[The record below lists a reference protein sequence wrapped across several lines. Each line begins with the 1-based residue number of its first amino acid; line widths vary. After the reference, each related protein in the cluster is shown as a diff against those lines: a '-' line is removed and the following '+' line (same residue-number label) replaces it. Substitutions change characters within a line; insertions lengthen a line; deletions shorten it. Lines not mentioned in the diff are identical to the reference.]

1 MNSLDQLKRH
11 SIIVADTGDI
21 DSIARNKPQDAT
33 TNPSLIAKA
42 AQMPQYADL
51 VEEAIATGR
60 HDVGGK
66 SGPTELH
73 LLNAILDHLSVIF
86 GLRILRIVPGRVS
99 VEVDARLSFDEHAT
113 VEKGRHL
120 ISLFEEHGISK
131 ERILIKIASTWEG
144 IRAAERLEQEGI
156 HCNLTLLF
164 GFGQAIACAD
174 AGVTLISPFVGRILD
189 WFKKAKGVSSYSMED
204 DPGVLS
210 VQRIFN
216 YYKRH
221 GYRTQVMGASFRS
234 AEQVTALCG
243 CDLLTVA
250 PTLLTELSGS
260 EAEVPKRLDADEAKA
275 MNIERLEIDERSFR
289 WMLNQDA
296 MATEKLAEGIRG
308 FANDLESL
316 SRYMAK
322 LLNS

>member
-250 PTLLTELSGS
+250 PALLTELSGS

>member
-60 HDVGGK
+60 HDAGGK
-66 SGPTELH
+66 SGPTDLH

-250 PTLLTELSGS
+250 PALLTELSGS

-296 MATEKLAEGIRG
+296 MATEKLAEGVRG
-308 FANDLESL
+308 FADDLESL
-316 SRYMAK
+316 SRYVAK

>member
-1 MNSLDQLKRH
+1 MSSLDQLKRH
-11 SIIVADTGDI
+11 TIIVADTGDI

-42 AQMPQYADL
+42 AQMPQYVDL
-51 VEEAIATGR
+51 VQEALAAGR
-60 HDVGGK
+60 KDVRAK
-66 SGPTELH
+66 SGQSDQH
-73 LLNAILDHLSVIF
+73 LLNAILDRLSVAF
-86 GLRILRIVPGRVS
+86 GLRILKIVPGRVS

-120 ISLFEEHGISK
+120 ISLFEEHGITK

-144 IRAAERLEQEGI
+144 IRAAERLERESI

-189 WFKKAKGVSSYSMED
+189 WFKKARGVSSYSIED

-210 VQRIFN
+210 VHRIFN

-221 GYRTQVMGASFRS
+221 GYQTQVMGASFRS
-234 AEQVTALCG
+234 VEQVTALCG

-250 PTLLTELSGS
+250 PALLTELSGS
-260 EAEVPKRLDADEAKA
+260 DVEVPKRLDADKA
-275 MNIERLEIDERSFR
+275 RALNIERIEIDERAFR

-308 FANDLESL
+308 FADDLDSL
-316 SRYMAK
+316 SRYMSDQ
-322 LLNS
+322 LSS

>member
-11 SIIVADTGDI
+11 TIIVADTGDI

-51 VEEAIATGR
+51 VKEAIATGR
-60 HDVGGK
+60 HDVEGK
-66 SGPTELH
+66 SGQTELL
-73 LLNAILDHLSVIF
+73 LLNAILDRLSVIF

-113 VEKGRHL
+113 IEKGRHL
-120 ISLFEEHGISK
+120 ISLFEEHGIPK

-189 WFKKAKGVSSYSMED
+189 WFKKAKGVSSYSIED

-210 VQRIFN
+210 VHRIFN

-250 PTLLTELSGS
+250 PALLTELSSS
-260 EAEVPKRLDADEAKA
+260 EAEVPKRLDADEARA

-296 MATEKLAEGIRG
+296 MATEKLAEGVRG
-308 FANDLESL
+308 FADDLESL

>member
-1 MNSLDQLKRH
+1 MNALDQLKRH
-11 SIIVADTGDI
+11 TVIVADTGDI
-21 DSIARNKPQDAT
+21 DSIARNEPQDAT
-33 TNPSLIAKA
+33 TNPSLITKA

-51 VEEAIATGR
+51 VEEAIVAGR
-60 HDVGGK
+60 KDVQGN
-66 SGPTELH
+66 SGQTERQ
-73 LLNAILDHLSVIF
+73 LLNAILDRLSVIF
-86 GLRILRIVPGRVS
+86 GLRILKIIPGRVS
-99 VEVDARLSFDEHAT
+99 VEVDARLSFDENAT

-144 IRAAERLEQEGI
+144 IRAAERLERDGI

-164 GFGQAIACAD
+164 GFGQAVACAE

-189 WFKKAKGVSSYSMED
+189 WFKKAKGVNNYSMEE

-221 GYRTQVMGASFRS
+221 GYKTQVMGASFRS
-234 AEQVTALCG
+234 AEQVAALCG

-250 PTLLTELSGS
+250 PALLTELSGS
-260 EAEVPKRLDADEAKA
+260 NAEVKKRLDANQARA
-275 MNIERLEIDERSFR
+275 MTIERIEIDERSFR

-308 FANDLESL
+308 FADDLESL
-316 SRYMAK
+316 SRFMGK
-322 LLNS
+322 MLNS

>member
-11 SIIVADTGDI
+11 TIIVADTGDI

-51 VEEAIATGR
+51 VQEAIATGR
-60 HDVGGK
+60 HDVEGK
-66 SGPTELH
+66 SGQTELH
-73 LLNAILDHLSVIF
+73 LLNAILDRLSVIF

-189 WFKKAKGVSSYSMED
+189 WFKKAKGISSYSIED

-210 VQRIFN
+210 VHRIFN

-250 PTLLTELSGS
+250 PALLTELSSS
-260 EAEVPKRLDADEAKA
+260 EAEVPKRLDADEARA

-289 WMLNQDA
+289 WILNQDA
-296 MATEKLAEGIRG
+296 MATEKLAEGVRG
-308 FANDLESL
+308 FADDLESL
-316 SRYMAK
+316 TRYMAK

>member
-11 SIIVADTGDI
+11 TIIVADTGDI

-51 VEEAIATGR
+51 VREAIATGR
-60 HDVGGK
+60 HDMEGK
-66 SGPTELH
+66 SGQTELH
-73 LLNAILDHLSVIF
+73 LLNAILDRLSVIF

-120 ISLFEEHGISK
+120 VSLFEEQGIPK

-189 WFKKAKGVSSYSMED
+189 WFKKAKGVSSYSTED

-210 VQRIFN
+210 VHRIFN

-243 CDLLTVA
+243 CDLLTVTPA
-250 PTLLTELSGS
+250 LLTALSSS
-260 EAEVPKRLDADEAKA
+260 EAEVPKRLDADEARA
-275 MNIERLEIDERSFR
+275 MNIERLEIDELSFR

-296 MATEKLAEGIRG
+296 MATEKLAEGVRG
-308 FANDLESL
+308 FADDLESL